1 MVGYKRLVVNGIC
14 TSAALFGTGFKKG
27 SGMDQVVS
35 YVIDEG
41 IQMPFVQK
49 FLSEYSGDCYALRS
63 DFTTKLNSIEFVKII
78 KNSDAL
84 SRYDVSINFYSEHY
98 GHIIVS
104 NDFGKI
110 AIISVYVKYLNDQ
123 GYIDYDYDRVKP
135 SFSNEAVSNLSKECM
150 FAVYYVGNF
159 GTISDLQKELHSKIV
174 TEKTPKVIWNY
185 MEDGSCEKKIIPL
198 ENKNDLKDE
207 FYPFI
212 KEGVNQFIQDYLTS
226 EESILILLGPPGT
239 GKTSLLRSMIVTNN
253 LTASITYEEKLYNQD
268 YLFID
273 FLSDNNIDLLIIE
286 DADVMLEK
294 REISGNHIV
303 SKLLNVSDGLIKVVS
318 KKMIFTTNLEN
329 VNRIDEAITREGRCY
344 GVIEFRPLTFE
355 EAKIAAEV
363 AKVRI
368 PTDDREYTLAEL
380 FSTKNRI
387 KKQPSRVGFI

>member
-1 MVGYKRLVVNGIC
+1 
-14 TSAALFGTGFKKG
+14 
-27 SGMDQVVS
+27 MDQVVS

-159 GTISDLQKELHSKIV
+159 GTISDLQKELHNKIV

>member
-1 MVGYKRLVVNGIC
+1 MVGYQVVVNGIN
-14 TSAALFGTGFKKG
+14 SSVNLFGTGFKKG

-159 GTISDLQKELHSKIV
+159 GTISDLQKELHNKIV

-185 MEDGSCEKKIIPL
+185 L
-198 ENKNDLKDE
+198 
-207 FYPFI
+207 
-212 KEGVNQFIQDYLTS
+212 VRHH
-226 EESILILLGPPGT
+226 LLWNGIRVDGPPIFT
-239 GKTSLLRSMIVTNN
+239 
-253 LTASITYEEKLYNQD
+253 
-268 YLFID
+268 
-273 FLSDNNIDLLIIE
+273 
-286 DADVMLEK
+286 
-294 REISGNHIV
+294 
-303 SKLLNVSDGLIKVVS
+303 VVS
-318 KKMIFTTNLEN
+318 IPSYGPPVAGILYGLAYTAQDPRRTHCSA
-329 VNRIDEAITREGRCY
+329 VPRII
-344 GVIEFRPLTFE
+344 
-355 EAKIAAEV
+355 
-363 AKVRI
+363 
-368 PTDDREYTLAEL
+368 
-380 FSTKNRI
+380 
-387 KKQPSRVGFI
+387 